1 MRRDIIKEFDMLGD
15 ALSTLSAQF
24 AYRLMNLC
32 VKAEPV
38 SLLSI
43 EANIEGEFQK
53 LEDCAQIGKEDDY
66 SFQIVPNYDDD
77 LPTLAQAVFREHP
90 EFKQEFKKLQ
100 VDISEDPNNPDVHDV
115 YYLQLTIVTMP
126 EVDDNRYDVLK
137 NGVKGAYDENKA
149 QMEAVS
155 AKYDAKLAKL
165 LDGES
170 DEDIK
175 KVKEARDKQTKM
187 WYEQRDLLYNEKIK
201 EIEEAHDK
209 WQMEQK
215 KEKLNRLKGI
225 SQ

>member
-115 YYLQLTIVTMP
+115 YYLQLTMP
-126 EVDDNRYDVLK
+126 EVDDERYDVLK
-137 NGVKGAYDENKA
+137 NGVKAYYEENKA

>member
-66 SFQIVPNYDDD
+66 SFQIVPHYDDD

-115 YYLQLTIVTMP
+115 YYLQLTMP
-126 EVDDNRYDVLK
+126 EVDDERYDVLK
-137 NGVKGAYDENKA
+137 NGVKAYYEENKA

>member
-115 YYLQLTIVTMP
+115 YYLQLTMP
-126 EVDDNRYDVLK
+126 EVDDERYDLLK
-137 NGVKGAYDENKA
+137 NGVKAYYEENKA

-170 DEDIK
+170 DDDIK
-175 KVKEARDKQTKM
+175 KVKQARDKQTET
-187 WYEQRDLLYNEKIK
+187 WYEHRDRTYNDKLK
-201 EIEEAHDK
+201 EIEEAHEK
-209 WQMEQK
+209 WKYQQK
-215 KEKLNRLKGI
+215 KDKINRLKDI
-225 SQ
+225 NE

>member
-115 YYLQLTIVTMP
+115 YYLQVTMP
-126 EVDDNRYDVLK
+126 EVDDERYDLLK
-137 NGVKGAYDENKA
+137 NGVKAYYEENKA

-155 AKYDAKLAKL
+155 AKYDAKLATL

-170 DEDIK
+170 DEDVK
-175 KVKEARDKQTKM
+175 KVREARDKQTKSS
-187 WYEQRDLLYNEKIK
+187 YEQRDKIYNDKLQ
-201 EIEEAHDK
+201 EIEDAHEK
-209 WQMEQK
+209 WQHQQK
-215 KEKLNRLKGI
+215 SNKINRLKDI
-225 SQ
+225 KQ

>member
-15 ALSTLSAQF
+15 ALSTLNAQF
-24 AYRLMNLC
+24 SYRLMNLC

-115 YYLQLTIVTMP
+115 YYLQLTMP
-126 EVDDNRYDVLK
+126 EVDDERYDVLK
-137 NGVKGAYDENKA
+137 NGVKAYYEENKA

-170 DEDIK
+170 DDDIK
-175 KVKEARDKQTKM
+175 KVKQARDKQTET
-187 WYEQRDLLYNEKIK
+187 WYEHRDRTYNDKLK
-201 EIEEAHDK
+201 EIEEAHEK
-209 WQMEQK
+209 WKYQQK
-215 KEKLNRLKGI
+215 KDKINRLKDI
-225 SQ
+225 NE

>member
-66 SFQIVPNYDDD
+66 SFQIVPHYDDD
-77 LPTLAQAVFREHP
+77 LPTLAQAVFKEHP
-90 EFKQEFKKLQ
+90 EFKQEFKKIQ

-115 YYLQLTIVTMP
+115 YYLQLTMP
-126 EVDDNRYDVLK
+126 EVDDERYDVLK
-137 NGVKGAYDENKA
+137 NGVKAYYEENKA

-170 DEDIK
+170 DDDIK
-175 KVKEARDKQTKM
+175 KVKQARDKQTET
-187 WYEQRDLLYNEKIK
+187 WYEHRDRTYNDKLK
-201 EIEEAHDK
+201 EIEEAHEK
-209 WQMEQK
+209 WKYQQK
-215 KEKLNRLKGI
+215 KDKINRLKDI
-225 SQ
+225 NE